1 MKERSLGSVVS
12 LGVGRK
18 DYSLL
23 VERSVSPIMRSHQT
37 RSIWTAYATMDTV
50 AYPNAYGATLGFWV
64 GDTLVDYVLAQ
75 EDGKPVRYVLHDIE
89 VSGNR
94 DAATVAGLYKFS
106 YPDYSFVEAI
116 CQVFGQRSASVH
128 LAKGHVME
136 PGRVYYVVYAQ
147 YSEFS
152 DFTYSLTVTAIKD
165 RIAGE

>member
-1 MKERSLGSVVS
+1 
-12 LGVGRK
+12 VGRK

-37 RSIWTAYATMDTV
+37 RSNWTAYGTLDTLE
-50 AYPNAYGATLGFWV
+50 YPNVWAALLGFWV
-64 GDTLVDYVLAQ
+64 GGTLVVYVPAQ

-94 DAATVAGLYKFS
+94 DAVTVAGLYKYS

-116 CQVFGQRSASVH
+116 CSVWGQRSASIH
-128 LAKGHVME
+128 LTKGHVME
-136 PGRVYYVVYAQ
+136 PGRVYGVLCSQ

-152 DFTYSLTVTAIKD
+152 DFTYSMTVNVIED